1 MKRRG
6 HRPLIGV
13 GLGISLAVACGVKP
27 ESQRPAGPA
36 SSNVAAEDSA
46 AETVS
51 PLQTQL
57 AGLKPAAAQPPSD
70 AQKQLRAAMDAYF
83 RRAGTRRFYMHLD
96 KPLYQPGE
104 SIWFRVHE
112 LQTASLTSTPSGHG
126 IRVELVSPKGAT
138 VLDKRVRVDNGVA
151 ANDFILPA
159 TVQGGE
165 YTMRVT
171 SDLGGTAERSVIV
184 SQYQPPRIKKKAE
197 FLRKAYGAGDT
208 VAAAVSLSRATGE
221 ALANHKVTALVV
233 VDEAEVA
240 RVPVTTDDKGDAMV
254 KFALP
259 RSMRRGDGLL
269 TVMVEDGGVTESL
282 QKRIPIVMAEVK
294 MDLYPEGGQLV
305 AGLPGRVY
313 FEAHNMIDKP
323 ADIEGRVISA
333 SGAEITRFRS
343 YWGGLGRFDLTPN
356 AGEHYFV
363 EITRPAGIHQRIPV
377 PAAAKSG
384 CVLQSV
390 DDYASKNPDLRVGV
404 FCSEDRQVIATAMLR
419 ESTFG
424 ETRVAVKKGQP
435 TLVSF
440 PVPAGS
446 QGAAR
451 VTLFD
456 DDMTPLAERL
466 VYRGRGD
473 DLKVA
478 IRSDRASYSPRDKVT
493 LTVETRDLAGKPV
506 QADLSMAV
514 VNDTVLSFAD
524 DKTANMMARLY
535 LESELPPGQTFE
547 EPNFFFSDDA
557 KAPRALDLAM
567 GTKGWRR
574 FEWKQVFA
582 PPPPVTATG
591 TTKYDFDD
599 DMVEGELMAPEAAPE
614 PDVAA
619 ARPRPAK
626 APRRGIGVEK
636 LAEAKPMAPP
646 PPPVARHVAL
656 DLKNKKVARDRNFEA
671 RLGPAG
677 GVAQGAAARDEDWV
691 GGDGEAQQN
700 RWAWAPVRVFPEP
713 TYEGHYDGPRTDFRE
728 TIHWAPSVKTD
739 KNGTAKVSFY
749 LSDAIT
755 SFRAIAEGTSLG
767 GLPGRGE
774 TLVKSKLPVSLAVKM
789 PLEVSRGDHIQL
801 PITLTNE
808 TKQRYSVAVNTTF
821 GKAFKVTGGV
831 PDKVELSGGQ
841 SKSFFAELEVV
852 GNGDVADDGA
862 MKVAIDTANLRDE
875 VGRTIKVVPLGFP
888 QEVSAAGT
896 LENKASHTLDLAGAL
911 PGTIQASVTLYP
923 SPLAT
928 MVKGTEG
935 LVREPYGCFEQA
947 SSSNYPNIMI
957 LGYLEE
963 NDAADPA
970 LVAKTT
976 KYLDK
981 GYKMLTGY
989 ESPKH
994 GYEWFGGDPGHE
1006 ALTAYGL
1013 MEFADMKQVYGDV
1026 DGGMVTRTRAWLRSR
1041 RDGKGGYQRNAR
1053 ALDSFGRASPEVT
1066 NGYITWALAEAGEKD
1081 LGPEL
1086 AYQKKIA
1093 AETKDPYLM
1102 AMATDTMLHLAP
1114 QAEST
1119 AQAVSKLAAMQS
1131 EDGAFHGADHSIT
1144 RSGGQ
1149 ALDIETTS
1157 LATMALLDA
1166 GDSHAA
1172 ATRKAVEWLNKSR
1185 SGYGNFSSTQATVL
1199 ALRAM
1204 TAYSEASRKTT
1215 DGGTVELWVNGRKA
1229 GQLSFDKGHK
1239 DPLVF
1244 ADLVPLLKPGKNQVE
1259 LRLDSKA
1266 SLPYSIAISY
1276 RSDLPASS
1284 PNTKVRMS
1292 QLLAKDKVAMGEGVR
1307 MKVSVENTSGKGIPM
1322 TLARVGI
1329 PGGLTFQTWQLK
1341 ELRDKKLI
1349 DFYETREREVVLY
1362 FRSMAPGAKK
1372 AIDLDL
1378 MATVPGTYVAPASQS
1393 YLYYTDEDR
1402 DWVAPVKVQ
1411 VTR

>member
-1 MKRRG
+1 M
-6 HRPLIGV
+6 
-13 GLGISLAVACGVKP
+13 
-27 ESQRPAGPA
+27 
-36 SSNVAAEDSA
+36 
-46 AETVS
+46 
-51 PLQTQL
+51 
-57 AGLKPAAAQPPSD
+57 PAAD
-70 AQKQLRAAMDAYF
+70 
-83 RRAGTRRFYMHLD
+83 
-96 KPLYQPGE
+96 
-104 SIWFRVHE
+104 
-112 LQTASLTSTPSGHG
+112 
-126 IRVELVSPKGAT
+126 
-138 VLDKRVRVDNGVA
+138 
-151 ANDFILPA
+151 
-159 TVQGGE
+159 
-165 YTMRVT
+165 
-171 SDLGGTAERSVIV
+171 
-184 SQYQPPRIKKKAE
+184 
-197 FLRKAYGAGDT
+197 
-208 VAAAVSLSRATGE
+208 
-221 ALANHKVTALVV
+221 
-233 VDEAEVA
+233 
-240 RVPVTTDDKGDAMV
+240 
-254 KFALP
+254 
-259 RSMRRGDGLL
+259 
-269 TVMVEDGGVTESL
+269 
-282 QKRIPIVMAEVK
+282 
-294 MDLYPEGGQLV
+294 
-305 AGLPGRVY
+305 
-313 FEAHNMIDKP
+313 
-323 ADIEGRVISA
+323 
-333 SGAEITRFRS
+333 
-343 YWGGLGRFDLTPN
+343 
-356 AGEHYFV
+356 
-363 EITRPAGIHQRIPV
+363 
-377 PAAAKSG
+377 KSG
-384 CVLQSV
+384 CVVQSV
-390 DDYASKNPDLRVGV
+390 DDYASKSSDLRVGV
-404 FCSEDRQVIATAMLR
+404 FCSDDREVIATAVLR
-419 ESTFG
+419 ERTFG

-456 DDMTPLAERL
+456 DEMTPLAERL
-466 VYRGRGD
+466 IYRGRGD

-478 IRSDRASYSPRDKVT
+478 IKSDRASYSPRDKVT

-514 VNDTVLSFAD
+514 VDDTVLSFAD

-557 KAPRALDLAM
+557 KAPKALDLAM

-591 TTKYDFDD
+591 STAQYDFED
-599 DMVEGELMAPEAAPE
+599 DMIEGELLEPEAAPE
-614 PDVAA
+614 DVAA
-619 ARPRPAK
+619 ARPMPAK
-626 APRRGIGVEK
+626 APRGGARGR
-636 LAEAKPMAPP
+636 AEVAKPMAPP
-646 PPPVARHVAL
+646 PPPVAGNKGVAL
-656 DLKNKKVARDRNFEA
+656 DLKKNKMRARDWRFQA
-671 RLGPAG
+671 HLGGVRAAGVAVAKDGDWAG
-677 GVAQGAAARDEDWV
+677 GDMER
-691 GGDGEAQQN
+691 QN
-700 RWAWAPVRVFPEP
+700 RVAWAPVRVFPEP
-713 TYEGHYDGPRTDFRE
+713 TYEGRYDGPRTDFRE
-728 TIHWAPSVKTD
+728 TIHWAPSVKTGKD
-739 KNGTAKVSFY
+739 GTAKVSFY

-774 TLVKSKLPVSLAVKM
+774 ALVKSKLPVSLAVKM
-789 PLEVSRGDHIQL
+789 PLEVSRGDHVRL

-808 TKQRYSVAVNTTF
+808 TKQTYQVSVSTLF
-821 GKAFKVTGGV
+821 GAAFKVTGGV
-831 PDKVELSGGQ
+831 PDKVKLSGGQ
-841 SKSFFAELEVV
+841 SRSFFAELDVV
-852 GNGDVADDGA
+852 GNGAAADDGA
-862 MKVAIDTANLRDE
+862 MKVAIETANLRDE

-896 LENKASHTLDLAGAL
+896 LEHKASHTLDLAGAL

-935 LVREPYGCFEQA
+935 LIREPYGCFEQA

-970 LVAKTT
+970 LVERTMGF
-976 KYLDK
+976 LDK

-1026 DGGMVTRTRAWLRSR
+1026 DGGMIKRTRAWLRSR

-1102 AMATDTMLHLAP
+1102 ALATDTMIHLAP
-1114 QAEST
+1114 QADGT
-1119 AQAVSKLAAMQS
+1119 ARAVSKLAAMQS

-1149 ALDIETTS
+1149 ALDIETTA
-1157 LATMALLDA
+1157 LATLALLDA
-1166 GDSHAA
+1166 GSSQ
-1172 ATRKAVEWLNKSR
+1172 ATSTRNAVAWLNKER

-1199 ALRAM
+1199 AMRAM
-1204 TAYSEASRKTT
+1204 TAYTEASRKTT

-1229 GQLSFDKGHK
+1229 GELSFDKGHK

-1244 ADLVPLLKPGKNQVE
+1244 ADLVPLLVPGKNQVE

-1284 PNTKVRMS
+1284 PKTKVRIG
-1292 QLLAKDKVAMGEGVR
+1292 QLLTKDKVPMGEGVR
-1307 MKVSVENTSGKGIPM
+1307 MKVSVENTSGQGIPM

-1378 MATVPGTYVAPASQS
+1378 MATVPGRYVAPASQA

-1411 VTR
+1411 VTK